1 MSRSVVYQLHGPA
14 YLQFAF
20 EYAGQTDERND
31 VERRHSVGQHVVV
44 SVVLPFRED
53 VNQVLKVETN
63 PVGFESRV
71 GGGDDGDDEVEK

>member
-1 MSRSVVYQLHGPA
+1 MISFQNA
-14 YLQFAF
+14 W
-20 EYAGQTDERND
+20 QTNERND

-44 SVVLPFRED
+44 SVVLPFWED
-53 VNQVLKVETN
+53 VNKVLKVETN